1 MKETSVIRNGVIYE
15 PHKVLS
21 QKCQG
26 FLWTES
32 VVIWHCFFKTA
43 ASSTS
48 HPVGML
54 VLYLAGRSESLGSQP
69 NAKLNLRKTPLVLV
83 YRSGDNTGL

>member
-32 VVIWHCFFKTA
+32 VVIRHCFLKQQQVAHHTQ
-43 ASSTS
+43 
-48 HPVGML
+48 L
-54 VLYLAGRSESLGSQP
+54 VCWSFIWQDAQ
-69 NAKLNLRKTPLVLV
+69 NLWVVSRMP
-83 YRSGDNTGL
+83 S